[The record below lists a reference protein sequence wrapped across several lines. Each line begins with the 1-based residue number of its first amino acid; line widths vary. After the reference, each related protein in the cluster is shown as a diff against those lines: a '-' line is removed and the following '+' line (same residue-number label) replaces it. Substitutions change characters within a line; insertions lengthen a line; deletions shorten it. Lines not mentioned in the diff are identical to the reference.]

1 MNKDLFFSSMR
12 TMVLGVSVS
21 ALMLGCSSESTE
33 EAAPTDAPEET
44 STEASSADM
53 GSAEAAPGVVSGVMG
68 RVSFSGTAPERT
80 VIETEGDPNCAAMH
94 GGKPVL
100 SDSVLVSA
108 DGGLANVFVYV
119 TNAPDTGAE
128 TPTESVRL
136 DQIGCMY
143 TPHVLGVQIG
153 QPLEIV
159 NSDSTTHN
167 VRGVAR
173 KNKAMNYGQPAGS
186 KPRTKTFKKVEMK
199 IRIKCDIHP
208 WMTAYVFAMGH
219 SFFGVSDESGAFDIE
234 GLPAGDYEVTAWH
247 EKFGEQAGTVTVGAD
262 GSGKVDFNFSS

>member
-1 MNKDLFFSSMR
+1 MNKDLLFSSMR
-12 TMVLGVSVS
+12 TMVLSMSVT
-21 ALMLGCSSESTE
+21 ALIIGCSSESPDDV
-33 EAAPTDAPEET
+33 APTDAPEASDT
-44 STEASSADM
+44 SMTDAAVSAA
-53 GSAEAAPGVVSGVMG
+53 GGVMG
-68 RVSFSGTAPERT
+68 KVSFSGTALERT

-94 GGKPVL
+94 KGEPVL
-100 SDSVLVSA
+100 SDSVLVAA

-119 TNAPDTGAE
+119 TNAPESDAAA
-128 TPTESVRL
+128 PTESVRL

-143 TPHVLGVQIG
+143 TPHVLGVQVG

-159 NSDSTTHN
+159 NSDATTHN

-219 SFFGVSDESGAFDIE
+219 GYFGVSDASGAFNIQ
-234 GLPAGDYEVTAWH
+234 GLPAGDYDVTAWH
-247 EKFGEQAGTVTVGAD
+247 EKLGEQAGTVTVGAD
-262 GSGKVDFNFSS
+262 GSGKVDFVFSS